1 MRVFLL
7 IIIAGLAVIG
17 LILLIVRL
25 AKRKAEEKDP
35 RSTLFRKKHSKKLND
50 LRKLYLS
57 ETKKTYETR
66 DDIRNS

>member
-7 IIIAGLAVIG
+7 IIIAVLAIVG

-35 RSTLFRKKHSKKLND
+35 RSTLFRKKHSRKLNE
-50 LRKLYLS
+50 LRELYLN
-57 ETKKTYETR
+57 ETKATYEKR
-66 DDIRNS
+66 EDIRNS